1 MRAPL
6 TSVLLTLNDVH
17 MLRLALRTAV
27 DDGSIHAGAIEA
39 DEIKAIDVKVARV
52 DGKLARAERRLKRK
66 IRNGS

>member
-6 TSVLLTLNDVH
+6 TSVLLSLNDVH

-27 DDGSIHAGAIEA
+27 DDGSIHAGAIED

-52 DGKLARAERRLKRK
+52 DGKLARAQRRLRRK
-66 IRNGS
+66 EPHE